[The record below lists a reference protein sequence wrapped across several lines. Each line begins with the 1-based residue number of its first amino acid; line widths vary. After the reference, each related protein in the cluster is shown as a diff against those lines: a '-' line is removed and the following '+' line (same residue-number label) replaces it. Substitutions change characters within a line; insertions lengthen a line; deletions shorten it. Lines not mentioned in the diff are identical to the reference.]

1 MASTTGPYLDRNG
14 LVFYY
19 DTRNP
24 NESFKGRP
32 TTNFMGNGNFKN
44 GNGIENENG
53 SWGTYDIVALK
64 NPGRSSYVLRQQ
76 TGEYEIHFKSGTSI
90 QPNTTYCQSV
100 WVAYTDDWNGATQI
114 QHSRYYNGS
123 GTGYA
128 IGGAGTLI
136 ETKVIDGLTWERR
149 YATFTTQG
157 TVNGS
162 YSWYLGYSA
171 GATTGYRYLADVQL
185 EVGNYPS
192 PFVDGTRSATEGLV
206 DIMRNATI
214 DASGVSGWTSTNG
227 LAFDGSDDFLS
238 IDSDLL
244 TNNSEYT
251 LEALLLPPDGTAW
264 GSNAIPLYNTYNN
277 SSAVG
282 FWHHFGHDN
291 ILRWRHGGATY
302 SVGDLSGIGLVGGQ
316 WQVTT
321 ITWDNTTLRLYKNG
335 VQTNSTT
342 APSGFSRSPGQP
354 RIGKLATRTSGTP
367 YTWNGEIAAH
377 KVWNRA
383 LSPEEVKVSA
393 SMYKSIT
400 G

>member
-1 MASTTGPYLDRNG
+1 MATLGGPYIDRSG

-19 DTRNP
+19 DTRNT

-32 TTNFMGNGNFKN
+32 TTNYMGNGNFKN
-44 GNGIENENG
+44 GDGIENEND

-100 WVAYTDDWNGATQI
+100 WVAYTSDWNGSTQI

-192 PFVDGTRSATEGLV
+192 QFIDGTRYNNGSII
-206 DIMRNATI
+206 DITGGRTINA
-214 DASGVSGWTSTNG
+214 SSVSFDSTDD
-227 LAFDGSDDFLS
+227 LDFDGADDVMEIPTLTDI
-238 IDSDLL
+238 IDSDYTIEALIKRDVTGIQHGVL
-244 TNNSEYT
+244 SDYQYAWWIFKITSGNKAYIRHKWNNSTNVIIEGSTNIGTGYT
-251 LEALLLPPDGTAW
+251 HVAVTFSKTSGMKLYVKGELD
-264 GSNAIPLYNTYNN
+264 GSNSSTQPFILAGRGPRYIGHLREGAPGSPSSYFNGKIPSIRAYNRTL
-277 SSAVG
+277 SA
-282 FWHHFGHDN
+282 
-291 ILRWRHGGATY
+291 
-302 SVGDLSGIGLVGGQ
+302 
-316 WQVTT
+316 
-321 ITWDNTTLRLYKNG
+321 K
-335 VQTNSTT
+335 
-342 APSGFSRSPGQP
+342 
-354 RIGKLATRTSGTP
+354 
-367 YTWNGEIAAH
+367 EI
-377 KVWNRA
+377 KVN
-383 LSPEEVKVSA
+383 A
-393 SMYKSIT
+393 SMFKSLT

>member
-192 PFVDGTRSATEGLV
+192 PFVDGTRSETQSIL
-206 DIMRNATI
+206 
-214 DASGVSGWTSTNG
+214 
-227 LAFDGSDDFLS
+227 DFAGNK
-238 IDSDLL
+238 L
-244 TNNSEYT
+244 TY
-251 LEALLLPPDGTAW
+251 A
-264 GSNAIPLYNTYNN
+264 SNA
-277 SSAVG
+277 S
-282 FWHHFGHDN
+282 FD
-291 ILRWRHGGATY
+291 
-302 SVGDLSGIGLVGGQ
+302 SVGDLDFDGSSDFLPINVVDEVYNSDYTVEVLFKRDVAGVNHGL
-316 WQVTT
+316 
-321 ITWDNTTLRLYKNG
+321 ITDYQYGWWRLKVISDNRIYWNHKLNDSNINSLY
-335 VQTNSTT
+335 STT
-342 APSGFSRSPGQP
+342 TVGTNWTHAAVVFSKISGAKMYINGTLTASNTDTRAFGISSGRGPQYIGYSRDGAPSSPTQYFNGKIP
-354 RIGKLATRTSGTP
+354 SVRI
-367 YTWNGEIAAH
+367 YT
-377 KVWNRA
+377 RA
-383 LSPEEVKVSA
+383 LSADEVAVNA
-393 SMYKSIT
+393 SMFKNLT